1 MRCVV
6 GKSIVC
12 RSVGWART
20 AVFLVGEEVGSSDFM
35 LVALFSF
42 FSLARRRYLLDASRY
57 TASLIS
63 LCCFEHKR
71 KDFRQMFVHHVV
83 TVVITLVSYQIDFNR
98 VGAVVKLLMDP
109 ADVPL
114 HGAKLCKYCGL
125 EFIADRCF
133 ELFALSFFV
142 TRLVMYGY
150 VVKGR
155 HRNMVGGCLLGWGGD
170 VFVVVVAD
178 LGIFVLFLICFVVF
192 HQCARL
198 RPTCFEI

>member
-1 MRCVV
+1 M
-6 GKSIVC
+6 
-12 RSVGWART
+12 
-20 AVFLVGEEVGSSDFM
+20 
-35 LVALFSF
+35 
-42 FSLARRRYLLDASRY
+42 
-57 TASLIS
+57 
-63 LCCFEHKR
+63 CCFEHKR

-83 TVVITLVSYQIDFNR
+83 TIVITLVSYQIDFNR

-155 HRNMVGGCLLGWGGD
+155 NRNTVGGCFLDGGRRRC
-170 VFVVVVAD
+170 V
-178 LGIFVLFLICFVVF
+178 C
-192 HQCARL
+192 C
-198 RPTCFEI
+198 CC

>member
-20 AVFLVGEEVGSSDFM
+20 AVLLVGEEVGSSDFM

-155 HRNMVGGCLLGWGGD
+155 HRNMVGGCLLGGGRC
-170 VFVVVVAD
+170 V
-178 LGIFVLFLICFVVF
+178 C
-192 HQCARL
+192 C
-198 RPTCFEI
+198 CCC